1 MKHPF
6 GCFFGGVYNPYKDA
20 RNKIIAHLDWDAY
33 PNDYTYQGSCEE
45 ELETFLDNHQEY
57 FNKVAHIVFS
67 DAFQGYYA
75 LGPCKPRH
83 DVYGL
88 LTFFE

>member
-1 MKHPF
+1 MKHPL
-6 GCFFGGVYNPYKDA
+6 GCFFAVYTPRKDV
-20 RNKIIAHLDWDAY
+20 RNKIIAHFDWDAY
-33 PNDYTYQGSCEE
+33 LNDCTHGGFNEE

-57 FNKVAHIVFS
+57 FNKVAHIVCS

-75 LGPCKPRH
+75 LGPCKPRR